1 MEIQYII
8 YIFLSSKFLL
18 ECAIA
23 ITHLRHQTNL
33 AIPLII
39 YILFSITDWYNSKLL
54 HYDFGLNWHLSY
66 FPSATIHVFVK
77 IPYINIWYQMVS
89 VDFSLT

>member
-1 MEIQYII
+1 VQGTAKWREEKDIFCTQRISNDLAKYMEIQYII

-39 YILFSITDWYNSKLL
+39 YILFSITD
-54 HYDFGLNWHLSY
+54 
-66 FPSATIHVFVK
+66 
-77 IPYINIWYQMVS
+77 
-89 VDFSLT
+89 